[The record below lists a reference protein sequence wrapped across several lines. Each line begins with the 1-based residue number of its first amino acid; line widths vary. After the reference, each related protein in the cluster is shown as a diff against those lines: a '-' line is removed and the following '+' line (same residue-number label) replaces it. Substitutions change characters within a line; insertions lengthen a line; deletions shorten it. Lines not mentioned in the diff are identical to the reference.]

1 MSALFDLY
9 KLDLQGTVK
18 WLGSVHTFNMAL
30 FEVEL
35 TAARAPGDYTVIN
48 RQTGE
53 RTDLTF
59 GVRLAGHDSH
69 FLGSVRKVTCPST
82 YRINPPGTHNHSSG

>member
-9 KLDLQGTVK
+9 KLDLHGSAN
-18 WLGSVHTFNMAL
+18 WLGSVQSFNTAL
-30 FEVEL
+30 FEIEL
-35 TAARAPGDYTVIN
+35 TAKQAPGDYAVIN

-59 GVRLAGHDSH
+59 GVRLEGHDSNVQ
-69 FLGSVRKVTCPST
+69 GIVRKVICP
-82 YRINPPGTHNHSSG
+82 

>member
-9 KLDLQGTVK
+9 KLDLQGSAK
-18 WLGSVHTFNMAL
+18 WLGSVQSFNMAL
-30 FEVEL
+30 FEIEL
-35 TAARAPGDYTVIN
+35 TAKKAPGDYAVIN

-59 GVRLAGHDSH
+59 GVRLEGHDSH
-69 FLGSVRKVTCPST
+69 LQGSVRKVTCP
-82 YRINPPGTHNHSSG
+82 

>member
-9 KLDLQGTVK
+9 NLDLQGSAK
-18 WLGSVHTFNMAL
+18 WMGSVQTFNMAL
-30 FEVEL
+30 LVAEM
-35 TAARAPGDYTVIN
+35 TAARAPGNYTVIN

-69 FLGSVRKVTCPST
+69 LLGSVRNLHRLREGNV
-82 YRINPPGTHNHSSG
+82 RIAFDLPRVFW

>member
-9 KLDLQGTVK
+9 NLDLQGSAK
-18 WLGSVHTFNMAL
+18 WLGSVQTFDIAL
-30 FEVEL
+30 LVVEM
-35 TAARAPGDYTVIN
+35 TAERAPGDYIVIN

-59 GVRLAGHDSH
+59 GVRLAGHDSNL
-69 FLGSVRKVTCPST
+69 LGSVRKVTCP
-82 YRINPPGTHNHSSG
+82 

>member
-9 KLDLQGTVK
+9 KFDLQGSAK
-18 WLGSVHTFNMAL
+18 WLGSVQSFNTAL
-30 FEVEL
+30 FEIEL
-35 TAARAPGDYTVIN
+35 TATKAPGDYAVIN

-59 GVRLAGHDSH
+59 GVRLEGHDSH
-69 FLGSVRKVTCPST
+69 LQGSVRKVACP
-82 YRINPPGTHNHSSG
+82 

>member
-9 KLDLQGTVK
+9 KLNLRGSAE
-18 WLGSVHTFNMAL
+18 WLGSVQSFNTAL
-30 FEVEL
+30 FEIEL
-35 TAARAPGDYTVIN
+35 TAKQAPGDYAVIN

-59 GVRLAGHDSH
+59 GVRLEGHDSNVQ
-69 FLGSVRKVTCPST
+69 GIVRKVICP
-82 YRINPPGTHNHSSG
+82 